1 MLLHP
6 VTYATLHTSIIIS
19 IPCSKSLR
27 VITVSLSQIV
37 WRLVSSHQATCPK
50 VLVTNICK
58 WSQSKN
64 KKIKSLFSFWCVL
77 FLCMYMHI
85 FTYAHFRMSLQFGA
99 WISFLA
105 YLNRRLLCRYYRLLY
120 SFSAHQTGM
129 TQSAVVGRSQDER
142 GKTKGGSVA
151 WKKTPKYKTECS
163 FQPQPSLG
171 EVWKGERIPMQ
182 ITKWLPFINAH
193 FILLKKTKK
202 KVMRCL

>member
-1 MLLHP
+1 M
-6 VTYATLHTSIIIS
+6 
-19 IPCSKSLR
+19 C
-27 VITVSLSQIV
+27 
-37 WRLVSSHQATCPK
+37 
-50 VLVTNICK
+50 
-58 WSQSKN
+58 
-64 KKIKSLFSFWCVL
+64 
-77 FLCMYMHI
+77 MHI

-99 WISFLA
+99 WILFLA

-151 WKKTPKYKTECS
+151 WKKTPKDKTECS

-182 ITKWLPFINAH
+182 ITKWLPFINTH
-193 FILLKKTKK
+193 FILLKKRRRKWWDVFKSILAASLLICQKMSWGWMTD
-202 KVMRCL
+202 KVCPTVCIFKCESSACLFFIFISVFAPNSI

>member
-1 MLLHP
+1 MFDLSKLLHP
-6 VTYATLHTSIIIS
+6 VTYTTLHTSIIIS
-19 IPCSKSLR
+19 IPCPKSLR
-27 VITVSLSQIV
+27 VIAVSLSQIVIV

-58 WSQSKN
+58 WSQSKKN
-64 KKIKSLFSFWCVL
+64 KKSIFFWCVL
-77 FLCMYMHI
+77 FICMYMHI

-151 WKKTPKYKTECS
+151 WIK
-163 FQPQPSLG
+163 PQN
-171 EVWKGERIPMQ
+171 
-182 ITKWLPFINAH
+182 TKLNAASSH
-193 FILLKKTKK
+193 SR
-202 KVMRCL
+202 V